1 MTNPRPPSEIR
12 IIVRF
17 SRCPGWKGY
26 DISSEA
32 TTTKH
37 SGELIRLPSAT
48 DCTYSENPFSSGGIS
63 VSVWPVPLVET
74 T

>member
-17 SRCPGWKGY
+17 SRRPGWKGY
-26 DISSEA
+26 DVSSEA

-37 SGELIRLPSAT
+37 GGELIRLPSAT
-48 DCTYSENPFSSGGIS
+48 DCTYSENPFSLGVIS
-63 VSVWPVPLVET
+63 VLVWPVLPFET
-74 T
+74 K

>member
-17 SRCPGWKGY
+17 SRRPGWKGY
-26 DISSEA
+26 DVSSEA

-37 SGELIRLPSAT
+37 GGELIRLPSAT
-48 DCTYSENPFSSGGIS
+48 DCTYSENPFSLGGIS
-63 VSVWPVPLVET
+63 VSVWPVLPFET
-74 T
+74 K

>member
-1 MTNPRPPSEIR
+1 MANPRPPSEIR

-17 SRCPGWKGY
+17 SRRPGWKGY
-26 DISSEA
+26 DVSSEA

-37 SGELIRLPSAT
+37 GGELIRRPSAT

-63 VSVWPVPLVET
+63 VSVWPVLPFET
-74 T
+74 K